1 MISGNMNFFSR
12 AVTPPIGYRV
22 KTLERFY
29 FSFSVEDIST
39 TFLQRAEALDLLSRP
54 SSNAA
59 RLLFQVTFRQ
69 VYLPRALYS
78 KVKRARREGSERGW
92 IPEEGTTSHGRCLVY
107 LLT

>member
-1 MISGNMNFFSR
+1 MNFFSR

-22 KTLERFY
+22 ETLERFY
-29 FSFSVEDIST
+29 FSFSVAGIST
-39 TFLQRAEALDLLSRP
+39 TFLQRAEAGSFIRP